1 MTCYANISRLIATCQ
16 EVVIGGERMK
26 TAKSILS
33 VDAKKIQILMADKC
47 MDPYDLCEKAGI
59 SYSSY
64 QRIMRGGGC
73 KLSTLGKLS
82 DAIGV
87 SVANIIEE

>member
-1 MTCYANISRLIATCQ
+1 
-16 EVVIGGERMK
+16 MK
-26 TAKSILS
+26 TAKNILS
-33 VDAKKIQILMADKC
+33 VDAKKIQILMANKC
-47 MDPYDLCEKAGI
+47 MDPYGLCKKAGI

-82 DAIGV
+82 DALGV
-87 SVANIIEE
+87 EVTDILED